1 MRFADN
7 LKKKINNYKLFS
19 LFQIAEEYDE
29 EVDIRPQVVHANLDA
44 ELLLLL
50 KEINYLCGEPFN
62 IHLPPAAKELLRNT
76 DAHDL
81 RTTATRLETIVS
93 KYNNIMRSIT
103 EFERPLFER
112 KLSKI
117 DIVSV
122 YVCIYKPLE
131 KEPGVILVLILLQYL
146 V

>member
-1 MRFADN
+1 MFFVS
-7 LKKKINNYKLFS
+7 IH
-19 LFQIAEEYDE
+19 QIAEEYDE

-44 ELLLLL
+44 QLLLLL
-50 KEINYLCGEPFN
+50 KEIHYLCGEPFN

-76 DAHDL
+76 DAHEL

-112 KLSKI
+112 KLAKI
-117 DIVSV
+117 DIVSPSLSLSLSQD
-122 YVCIYKPLE
+122 KP
-131 KEPGVILVLILLQYL
+131 
-146 V
+146 

>member
-1 MRFADN
+1 MKAVLI
-7 LKKKINNYKLFS
+7 LKTPYDILYLFEY
-19 LFQIAEEYDE
+19 LFFIHQIAEEYDE

-44 ELLLLL
+44 QLLLLL
-50 KEINYLCGEPFN
+50 KEIHYLCGEPFN

-76 DAHDL
+76 DAHEL

-112 KLSKI
+112 KLAKI
-117 DIVSV
+117 DIVS
-122 YVCIYKPLE
+122 LS
-131 KEPGVILVLILLQYL
+131 LSLLGQT
-146 V
+146 

>member
-1 MRFADN
+1 MLCAHTVRFADN
-7 LKKKINNYKLFS
+7 LKKNIKIIF

-62 IHLPPAAKELLRNT
+62 IHLPPSAKELLRNT

-122 YVCIYKPLE
+122 YIY
-131 KEPGVILVLILLQYL
+131 VL
-146 V
+146 